1 MNITEQL
8 SLQIDRVIKKIADKF
23 PASQEASVLT
33 DVHFCVNQDTGEMT
47 ILDDDDTEITRCVVE
62 QWIDDKSDDFY
73 EQVAMIMRGELKKHA
88 DLLESMS
95 ILKPYAFVLE
105 NDDRDEQH
113 ELYVVDGDT
122 IIVDTSDMMQ
132 NLEEDLDTF
141 FANLMQDV

>member
-8 SLQIDRVIKKIADKF
+8 SLQIDRVIKKVADKF

-47 ILDDDDTEITRCVVE
+47 VLDDDDNEITRCVVE

-88 DLLESMS
+88 NLLESMS
-95 ILKPYAFVLE
+95 ILKLMRLFLKM
-105 NDDRDEQH
+105 
-113 ELYVVDGDT
+113 T
-122 IIVDTSDMMQ
+122 IVMSNMNYTS
-132 NLEEDLDTF
+132 
-141 FANLMQDV
+141 LMVILLLSTLLICCKIWRKISILSLPI